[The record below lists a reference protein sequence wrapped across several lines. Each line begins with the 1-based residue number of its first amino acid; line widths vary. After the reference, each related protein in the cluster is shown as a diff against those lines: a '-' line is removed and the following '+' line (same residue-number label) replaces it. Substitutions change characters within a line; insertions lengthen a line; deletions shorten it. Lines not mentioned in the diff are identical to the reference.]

1 MPMGWYLCAGC
12 EMHGTI
18 QEILCEFDR
27 RRDWKRGMRNAL
39 RRYEERSVALRRLMN
54 PGGTPRPR
62 PRRRTLWTA
71 QNALTDW
78 DREENEGR
86 PPEWV
91 MIWSEQHTEY
101 YFWHQA
107 TRRTQWE
114 DPLGTP
120 AAGEMRVHARVD
132 GNRGAQSLSRAHPR
146 PEDSLQDVVEETD
159 GEVWRV

>member
-1 MPMGWYLCAGC
+1 MGWYLCAGC

-62 PRRRTLWTA
+62 PRRRTPWRA
-71 QNALTDW
+71 QNAFTDW

-86 PPEWV
+86 SPEWV
-91 MIWSEQHTEY
+91 MIWSERYTAY
-101 YFWHQA
+101 YFWCEE

-114 DPLGTP
+114 DPLGT
-120 AAGEMRVHARVD
+120 
-132 GNRGAQSLSRAHPR
+132 
-146 PEDSLQDVVEETD
+146 
-159 GEVWRV
+159 